1 MKVAIIIYLDGTVD
15 IDTRQG
21 SPGWASSAQEIFSMA
36 LFRRRMGR
44 LCRWCKC
51 KTILLFVQRVEELA
65 TGCVQGQRPIESR
78 VNEGTRLEIR
88 LFPISLLFKEETREI
103 TTGANL
109 DDKLNSARDNCFQLQ
124 NDMALSQVCIR
135 KPVNRAGIE
144 QLKTQWER
152 VRERRAERERG
163 EIRPGR
169 QRINNWQSELDES
182 DFFLNFW
189 SSSPKPPLRFHG
201 ASRLHPLSRRPSPL
215 PSQDSLA
222 LLLPLLSSLV
232 PSLVSSP
239 LPLHC
244 VFTYWNFV
252 KKVPQSPATKTKSVP
267 LDGGKLC
274 LSYIIMAIKWGHFS
288 KTKDWIHNSMLSH
301 HGTGM
306 APTKLSLIINLIQNI
321 QRGKNGWNYE
331 WKKRERRVYRGD
343 SRNSKGV

>member
-44 LCRWCKC
+44 RCRWCKC

-252 KKVPQSPATKTKSVP
+252 KKSSSVARHQDKVSP
-267 LDGGKLC
+267 
-274 LSYIIMAIKWGHFS
+274 
-288 KTKDWIHNSMLSH
+288 
-301 HGTGM
+301 TGWR
-306 APTKLSLIINLIQNI
+306 KIVSLIYN
-321 QRGKNGWNYE
+321 NGHQMRSFFKDKRLNTQFYALASWDWYGAHQVVSNNQFNSE
-331 WKKRERRVYRGD
+331 HSEGKKRLELRMEKERETSISRGFA
-343 SRNSKGV
+343 